1 MQRNM
6 ILLAATLA
14 TALGGTPALAAK
26 DATTLAHIKKTQ
38 TIKIGFREAAPP
50 FSFTGADGKQ
60 AGYSVEL
67 CQRVAEA
74 IRGELKLP
82 LLKVEWKPVTSSNR
96 FEALKKRDIDLEC
109 ATSTKT
115 LSRMKDVSF
124 SLTTFID
131 GASLLTKAGSNYSSN
146 GDLNGRS
153 IGVLPGTTTEKA
165 VKQVIN
171 QNQLNTK
178 VLEVKNHEDG
188 FSLLRTGQIDAYAA
202 DRTVLIAS
210 ALSDRNGTAFALAD
224 VVFSYEPM
232 ALVSRHGD
240 LEFQLAVDKALARMY
255 RSGEVAEVYRRWLGG
270 LGEPTPLLKAMYALQ
285 SLPE

>member
-1 MQRNM
+1 MKTNTT
-6 ILLAATLA
+6 LLASMLASCLIATPAFAAKEEATLA
-14 TALGGTPALAAK
+14 
-26 DATTLAHIKKTQ
+26 HVKKTQ

-50 FSFTGADGKQ
+50 FSFTGGDGKQ

-67 CQRVAEA
+67 CQRVADT
-74 IRGELKLP
+74 IRDELKLST
-82 LLKVEWKPVTSSNR
+82 LKIEWKAVTSSNR
-96 FEALKKRDIDLEC
+96 FDALKKREIDLEC

-115 LSRMKDVSF
+115 LSRMKEVSF

-131 GASLLTKAGSNYSSN
+131 GASLLTKAGSNYSTN
-146 GDLNGRS
+146 GDLHGRS

-165 VKQVIN
+165 VKQVVN

-178 VLEVKNHEDG
+178 VVEVKNHEDG

-232 ALVSRHGD
+232 GLVSRYGD
-240 LEFQLAVDKALARMY
+240 PEFQLVVDKALARLY
-255 RSGEVAEVYRRWLGG
+255 RSGDVAEIYRRWLGG

>member
-1 MQRNM
+1 MKTNTT
-6 ILLAATLA
+6 LLA
-14 TALGGTPALAAK
+14 TALASLLISTPALAAK
-26 DATTLAHIKKTQ
+26 DDATLAQIKKTQ
-38 TIKIGFREAAPP
+38 TIKLGFREAAPP
-50 FSFTGADGKQ
+50 FSFTNGEGKQ

-67 CQRVAEA
+67 CQRVATS
-74 IRGELKLP
+74 IRDELKLST
-82 LLKVEWKPVTSSNR
+82 LKLEWKPVTSTNR
-96 FEALKKRDIDLEC
+96 FDALKKKDIDLEC
-109 ATSTKT
+109 GTSTKT
-115 LSRMKDVSF
+115 LSRMKDVDF

-131 GASLLTKAGSNYSSN
+131 GASLLTKAGSTYSNN
-146 GDLNGRS
+146 GDLQNRS

-165 VKQVIN
+165 VQQVIN

-178 VLEVKNHEDG
+178 VVTVKDHEDG

-232 ALVSRHGD
+232 ALVSRYGD
-240 LEFQLAVDKALARMY
+240 TEFQLAVDMALARMY
-255 RSGEVAEVYRRWLGG
+255 RSGEVTEVYRRWLGG

>member
-1 MQRNM
+1 MKTNTT
-6 ILLAATLA
+6 LLA
-14 TALGGTPALAAK
+14 TALAGFLVGMPAMAAK
-26 DATTLAHIKKTQ
+26 DDATLAQIKKTQ
-38 TIKIGFREAAPP
+38 TIKLGFREAAPP

-67 CQRVAEA
+67 CQRVANS
-74 IRGELKLP
+74 IRDELKLP
-82 LLKVEWKPVTSSNR
+82 MLKVEWKPVTSTNR
-96 FEALKKRDIDLEC
+96 FDALKKKNIDLEC
-109 ATSTKT
+109 GTSSKT
-115 LSRMKDVSF
+115 LSRMQEVDF

-131 GASLLTKAGSNYSSN
+131 GASLLTKAGSTYSNN
-146 GDLNGRS
+146 GDLQNRS

-165 VKQVIN
+165 VRQVIN

-178 VLEVKNHEDG
+178 VVTVKDHEDG

-232 ALVSRHGD
+232 ALVSRYGD
-240 LEFQLAVDKALARMY
+240 TEFQLAVDKALARLY
-255 RSGEVAEVYRRWLGG
+255 RSGDVNEIYRRWFGA
-270 LGEPTPLLKAMYALQ
+270 LGEPTPLLKAMFVLQ

>member
-1 MQRNM
+1 MQRTTT
-6 ILLAATLA
+6 LLAATLLA
-14 TALGGTPALAAK
+14 ALSTTPALAAK
-26 DATTLAHIKKTQ
+26 DETTLAQIKKTQ
-38 TIKIGFREAAPP
+38 TIKLGFRESAPP
-50 FSFTGADGKQ
+50 FSFTGGDGKQ

-67 CQRVAEA
+67 CQRVANSV
-74 IRGELKLP
+74 RDELKLST
-82 LLKVEWKPVTSSNR
+82 LKIEWKPVTSSTR
-96 FEALKKRDIDLEC
+96 FEALKKHDIDLEC

-115 LSRMKDVSF
+115 LSRMKEVSF

-165 VKQVIN
+165 VKQVVN

-178 VLEVKNHEDG
+178 VVEVQNHEDG

-210 ALSDRNGTAFALAD
+210 ALTDRNGTAFALAD

-232 ALVSRHGD
+232 GLVSRYGD
-240 LEFQLAVDKALARMY
+240 PEFQLVVDKALARLY
-255 RSGEVAEVYRRWLGG
+255 RSGDVAEIYRRWLGG

>member
-1 MQRNM
+1 MQRTTT
-6 ILLAATLA
+6 LLAATLLA
-14 TALGGTPALAAK
+14 ALSTTPALAAK
-26 DATTLAHIKKTQ
+26 DETTLAQIKKTQ
-38 TIKIGFREAAPP
+38 TIKLGFRESAPP
-50 FSFTGADGKQ
+50 FSFTGGDGKQ

-67 CQRVAEA
+67 CQRVANSV
-74 IRGELKLP
+74 RDELKLST
-82 LLKVEWKPVTSSNR
+82 LKIEWKPVTSSNR
-96 FEALKKRDIDLEC
+96 FEALKKREIDLEC

-115 LSRMKDVSF
+115 LSRMQDVSF

-131 GASLLTKAGSNYSSN
+131 GASLLTKAGSNYSNN
-146 GDLNGRS
+146 GDLNGRT

-165 VKQVIN
+165 VKQVVN
-171 QNQLNTK
+171 QNQLSTK

-232 ALVSRHGD
+232 GLVSRYGD
-240 LEFQLAVDKALARMY
+240 PEFQLVVDKALARLY
-255 RSGEVAEVYRRWLGG
+255 RSGDVAEIYRRWLGG